1 MARPMKAPRPWGAET
16 PSFFAIALPP
26 RHSGPS
32 TRRSAYPSTHAVAN
46 WPRPSFMIGV
56 GLCGIVRRAAHG
68 PMGVIAMG
76 IVANTQASA
85 PVADFGRFS
94 IAPFRRRAGRR
105 ARKPCAWRAMR
116 CGRKTSIATARD
128 AISSNSNSAF
138 ARDGRNRMT
147 LQRILLACL
156 AIVGGASA
164 VHGQEVIVKVG
175 TVRSISTATILWAV
189 EKGYFKDY
197 GIKVVTETLDT
208 AANSIALLAQNQ
220 LQLVEGGIS
229 AGYFNALEKNL
240 PVTMVLDRVS
250 SPLGHN
256 LMLRPDL
263 KGEITQLR
271 QLKGKTIATNGQGGV
286 STYEVGKLLES
297 DGLTIN
303 DVDIKVIPFTQY
315 AVAFKNKA
323 IDAAITIPP
332 FTAQLLDGGH
342 AVNFKDPDDIV
353 KPHPLTIAV
362 SMINTDF
369 AKANQQLVR
378 NYYVA
383 YLRAIRDYCQAYH
396 GGAQR
401 AALIDLA
408 IRTGTETRPE
418 LLHKYPWPARSPNGT
433 INVES
438 MLDMQA
444 WFLKSKMS
452 NAEFPADRIVDKS
465 YVDYALR
472 KLPPFVLENK
482 ESKLAGCR

>member
-1 MARPMKAPRPWGAET
+1 MFVVSTVAAFNPRRYP
-16 PSFFAIALPP
+16 I
-26 RHSGPS
+26 
-32 TRRSAYPSTHAVAN
+32 TRGEIMPA
-46 WPRPSFMIGV
+46 
-56 GLCGIVRRAAHG
+56 
-68 PMGVIAMG
+68 
-76 IVANTQASA
+76 
-85 PVADFGRFS
+85 
-94 IAPFRRRAGRR
+94 
-105 ARKPCAWRAMR
+105 
-116 CGRKTSIATARD
+116 
-128 AISSNSNSAF
+128 
-138 ARDGRNRMT
+138 

-156 AIVGGASA
+156 GIVGLPLTAPASA
-164 VHGQEVIVKVG
+164 QEVTVKVG
-175 TVRSISTATILWAV
+175 AVRSISTATILWGV
-189 EKGYFKDY
+189 EKGYFKEY

-263 KGEITQLR
+263 KGQITQLR
-271 QLKGKTIATNGQGGV
+271 QLKGKTIATNGQGAV

-315 AVAFKNKA
+315 AVAFNNKA

-342 AVNFKDPDDIV
+342 AVNFKDPDDTV

-396 GGAQR
+396 GGAVR
-401 AALIDLA
+401 PEFIDLA

-433 INVES
+433 INVAS

-444 WFLKSKMS
+444 WFHRNKMS

-465 YVDYALR
+465 YVEYALS

-482 ESKLAGCR
+482 ESTLAGCR

>member
-1 MARPMKAPRPWGAET
+1 MM
-16 PSFFAIALPP
+16 
-26 RHSGPS
+26 
-32 TRRSAYPSTHAVAN
+32 
-46 WPRPSFMIGV
+46 
-56 GLCGIVRRAAHG
+56 
-68 PMGVIAMG
+68 
-76 IVANTQASA
+76 
-85 PVADFGRFS
+85 PVS
-94 IAPFRRRAGRR
+94 L
-105 ARKPCAWRAMR
+105 R
-116 CGRKTSIATARD
+116 C
-128 AISSNSNSAF
+128 
-138 ARDGRNRMT
+138 
-147 LQRILLACL
+147 LLACVF
-156 AIVGGASA
+156 AAGASVA
-164 VHGQEVIVKVG
+164 QAQEVTVKVG
-175 TVRSISTATILWAV
+175 TVRSISTATILWGV
-189 EKGYFKDY
+189 EKGYFKEH

-220 LQLVEGGIS
+220 LQFVEGGIS

-263 KGEITQLR
+263 KGQITQLR
-271 QLKGKTIATNGQGGV
+271 QLKGKTIATNGQGAV

-315 AVAFKNKA
+315 AVAFNNKA

-342 AVNFKDPDDIV
+342 AVNFKDPDDTV

-369 AKANQQLVR
+369 AKANRDLMR
-378 NYYVA
+378 NYYLA

-396 GGAQR
+396 GGSTRQ
-401 AALIDLA
+401 ALIDLA

-418 LLHKYPWPARSPNGT
+418 LLHKYPWPARSPDGQ
-433 INVES
+433 INIAS

-444 WFLKSKMS
+444 WFLKNKMS
-452 NAEFPADRIVDKS
+452 NREFPAERVVDTS
-465 YVDYALR
+465 YVAEARR
-472 KLPPFVLENK
+472 KLGPFVLENK
-482 ESKLAGCR
+482 DSTLAGCR